1 MTPLQTTATVAMSVL
16 GFVTLWLVVTAMV
29 SFIGGWTRLA
39 SEFRAE
45 PNTTPSRVRLG
56 RAQMRFGTGYGNVIG
71 LDCQT
76 LGLSLSVLAIFRFR
90 HPPLLIPWDQI
101 ESRQYDS
108 FWIFPTTTLLLG
120 RDAKIPLTFY
130 RREAR
135 ELVARYIQPQAG
147 LTSVR

>member
-1 MTPLQTTATVAMSVL
+1 MTPLQTTATVAMS
-16 GFVTLWLVVTAMV
+16 
-29 SFIGGWTRLA
+29 
-39 SEFRAE
+39 
-45 PNTTPSRVRLG
+45 
-56 RAQMRFGTGYGNVIG
+56 TGYGNVIG